1 MFAAETDGLPV
12 EVSSLG
18 TLDLGP
24 VPALPEAV
32 TLAEELG
39 LDLTSHRARQLGDLR
54 DRDLVAVKRDAHDR
68 IDGRDRD
75 RLVGFE
81 RKHLMAAVV
90 DAGAAVERTFTLPE
104 LVELLRG
111 LSAPPADARERI
123 AAAHA
128 ARPPDFRNRPLPEI
142 RDPLGLSVPEQ
153 RAVAQTVEKQVSEL
167 ATALFD

>member
-1 MFAAETDGLPV
+1 MFAAETEGLPV

-54 DRDLVAVKRDAHDR
+54 DRDLV
-68 IDGRDRD
+68 
-75 RLVGFE
+75 VGFE
-81 RKHLMAAVV
+81 RKHVMAAVV
-90 DAGAAVERTFTLPE
+90 DAGAPLEKTFTLPE
-104 LVELLRG
+104 LVGLLHDRAG
-111 LSAPPADARERI
+111 PARDRV

-128 ARPPDFRNRPLPEI
+128 ARPKDFRNRPLPEI
-142 RDPLGLSVPEQ
+142 PDPLGLSVPEQ
-153 RAVAQTVEKQVSEL
+153 RAVARAVEEQVSSL
-167 ATALFD
+167 AAALFD

>member
-39 LDLTSHRARQLGDLR
+39 LGLDLTSHRARQLGDLR
-54 DRDLVAVKRDAHDR
+54 DRDLV
-68 IDGRDRD
+68 
-75 RLVGFE
+75 VGFE
-81 RKHLMAAVV
+81 RKHVMAAVV

-128 ARPPDFRNRPLPEI
+128 ARPPDFRNRPLAEI
-142 RDPLGLSVPEQ
+142 RDPLGLSAPEQ
-153 RAVAQTVEKQVSEL
+153 RAVARTVEVQVSEL

>member
-1 MFAAETDGLPV
+1 VFAAETDGLPV

-24 VPALPEAV
+24 VPALPETV

-54 DRDLVAVKRDAHDR
+54 DRDLV
-68 IDGRDRD
+68 
-75 RLVGFE
+75 VGFE
-81 RKHLMAAVV
+81 RKHVMAAVV

-111 LSAPPADARERI
+111 LSAPPAEARERI

-128 ARPPDFRNRPLPEI
+128 ARPPDYRNRPLAEI
-142 RDPLGLSVPEQ
+142 RDPLGLSAPEQ
-153 RAVAQTVEKQVSEL
+153 RAVARTVEVQVSEL